1 MSRPLRRTLHVD
13 VELSV
18 NADADPTE
26 VADWLFAL
34 LATTVDDQWH
44 PAVDSVDGTEAV
56 RL

>member
-34 LATTVDDQWH
+34 LATTSDEWH